1 MGILEFRT
9 WKVRLLENQKL
20 NHVIFKIKEILI

>member
-9 WKVRLLENQKL
+9 GNVALLENQRL
-20 NHVIFKIKEILI
+20 NHDIFKIKELI